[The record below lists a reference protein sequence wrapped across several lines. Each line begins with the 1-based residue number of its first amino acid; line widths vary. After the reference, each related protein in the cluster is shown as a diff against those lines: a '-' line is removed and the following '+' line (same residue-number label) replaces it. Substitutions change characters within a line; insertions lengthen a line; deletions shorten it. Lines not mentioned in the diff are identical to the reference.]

1 MRGRLCRQSL
11 RTPERL
17 LFGSAAVLPQ
27 ADEQVLG
34 TQEWKSCYRVQD
46 DVVNLEVSCGEEL
59 WVLAFGPHD
68 NIADVGEFGDGK
80 VLIGVTGFEL
90 HNLQ

>member
-17 LFGSAAVLPQ
+17 SYGSVTVLSQ
-27 ADEQVLG
+27 AGVQVLG
-34 TQEWKSCYRVQD
+34 TQEWKVCYRVLD
-46 DVVNLEVSCGEEL
+46 DVVNLQISCGEEL
-59 WVLAFGPHD
+59 WVLAFGPSD
-68 NIADVGEFGDGK
+68 NTADVGEFGNGK

-90 HNLQ
+90 HNL

>member
-17 LFGSAAVLPQ
+17 LCGSATLLSQVG
-27 ADEQVLG
+27 EQMLG
-34 TQEWKSCYRVQD
+34 TQEWKACYRVQD

-59 WVLAFGPHD
+59 WVLAFGPRD
-68 NIADVGEFGDGK
+68 NIADVGEFGNGK